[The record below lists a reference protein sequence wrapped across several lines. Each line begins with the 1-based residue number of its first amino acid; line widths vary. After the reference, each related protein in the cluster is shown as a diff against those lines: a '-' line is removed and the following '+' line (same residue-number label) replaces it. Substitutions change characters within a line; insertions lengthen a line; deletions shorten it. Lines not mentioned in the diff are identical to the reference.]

1 MNKSTKS
8 ILRIDASPRAGSS
21 ITRKLGDE
29 LLSQLSKRDPHTLIV
44 NRDVSAGLPF
54 VDRSWIEANFT
65 AEEERTVAH
74 REVLSLSD
82 ELVGELKAA
91 DTIVIT
97 SPIHNFG
104 IPATLKAWIDL
115 VARARLTFRY
125 TEDGPVGLLT
135 DKSAIVIVASGG
147 TPVGSEADFASAYL
161 RHVLGFIGIKDVEV
175 IAADQ
180 LTKDPSRKEAALAE
194 IESLAMQRA
203 AA

>member
-1 MNKSTKS
+1 MNRSTKS
-8 ILRIDASPRAGSS
+8 ILRVDASPRADSS

-29 LLSQLSKRDPHTLIV
+29 LLAQLSKRDPQTRIV
-44 NRDVSAGLPF
+44 SRDVSAGLPF
-54 VDRSWIEANFT
+54 VDHDWIEANFT
-65 AEEERTVAH
+65 AEKERTAAH
-74 REVLSLSD
+74 RKVLALSD
-82 ELVGELKAA
+82 ELVAELKAA

-97 SPIHNFG
+97 VPIHNFG

-161 RHVLGFIGIKDVEV
+161 RHVLGFIGVKDVEV

-180 LTKDPSRKEAALAE
+180 LTKDPGRKDAALAE
-194 IESLAMQRA
+194 IESVAEQRA